1 MKKLIIIL
9 APLFLSG
16 CFYQI
21 VPYAEIQIAEMYCKD
36 RQGVKYIS
44 SHAVGRHMIECN
56 DSTYIGSALAAK
68 ELLLEKS
75 K

>member
-16 CFYQI
+16 CLFQT
-21 VPYAEIQIAEMYCKD
+21 VPYVEIQIAEQYCASHD
-36 RQGVKYIS
+36 GINYIA
-44 SHAVGRHMIECN
+44 SHFNGPYNIICN
-56 DSTYIGSALAAK
+56 DGTNIYSNFAAK